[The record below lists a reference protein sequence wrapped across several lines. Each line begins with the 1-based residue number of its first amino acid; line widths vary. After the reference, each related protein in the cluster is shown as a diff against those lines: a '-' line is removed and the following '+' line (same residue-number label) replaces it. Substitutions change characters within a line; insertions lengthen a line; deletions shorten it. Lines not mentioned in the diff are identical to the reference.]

1 MNATEFDRDLRILTD
16 ELGEKYI
23 KLKDLEWAG
32 HKDNEVKEMLY
43 YGHIAR
49 VEARRIQGEF
59 FPMAENS
66 EEIVMTLL
74 NENFIYEE
82 VDYSNE
88 VDDTSV
94 QYAKVGLFLYVE
106 YELYKQ
112 IDAIE
117 ESIGDEVEL
126 RLF

>member
-1 MNATEFDRDLRILTD
+1 MNATEFDRDLSILTD

-74 NENFIYEE
+74 NENFVYEE

>member
-16 ELGEKYI
+16 KLGEKYI

-66 EEIVMTLL
+66 EEIIMTLL
-74 NENFIYEE
+74 NQKFWYEG
-82 VDYSNE
+82 VDYS
-88 VDDTSV
+88 
-94 QYAKVGLFLYVE
+94 
-106 YELYKQ
+106 
-112 IDAIE
+112 
-117 ESIGDEVEL
+117 DEVNKMAVNYADVACPYMYHM
-126 RLF
+126 R

>member
-49 VEARRIQGEF
+49 VEEYKA
-59 FPMAENS
+59 
-66 EEIVMTLL
+66 
-74 NENFIYEE
+74 NF
-82 VDYSNE
+82 SQWQK
-88 VDDTSV
+88 T
-94 QYAKVGLFLYVE
+94 AK
-106 YELYKQ
+106 K
-112 IDAIE
+112 
-117 ESIGDEVEL
+117 
-126 RLF
+126 

>member
-66 EEIVMTLL
+66 EEIIMTLL
-74 NENFIYEE
+74 NQKFWYEG
-82 VDYSNE
+82 VDYS
-88 VDDTSV
+88 
-94 QYAKVGLFLYVE
+94 
-106 YELYKQ
+106 
-112 IDAIE
+112 
-117 ESIGDEVEL
+117 DEVNGS
-126 RLF
+126 

>member
-74 NENFIYEE
+74 NENFVYEE

>member
-1 MNATEFDRDLRILTD
+1 MNATEFDRDLSILTD

-32 HKDNEVKEMLY
+32 HKDKEVKEMLY

-66 EEIVMTLL
+66 EEIIMTLL
-74 NENFIYEE
+74 NQKFWYEG
-82 VDYSNE
+82 VDYSDE
-88 VDDTSV
+88 VNKMAV
-94 QYAKVGLFLYVE
+94 NYADVGLFLYVSYALKE
-106 YELYKQ
+106 QIETVEEL
-112 IDAIE
+112 
-117 ESIGDEVEL
+117 IGDEVES
-126 RLF
+126 RIF

>member
-49 VEARRIQGEF
+49 VVARRIQGEF

-66 EEIVMTLL
+66 EEIIMTLL
-74 NENFIYEE
+74 NQKFWYEG
-82 VDYSNE
+82 VDYSDE
-88 VDDTSV
+88 VNKMAV
-94 QYAKVGLFLYVE
+94 NYADVGLFLYVSYALKE
-106 YELYKQ
+106 QIETVEEL
-112 IDAIE
+112 
-117 ESIGDEVEL
+117 IGDEVES
-126 RLF
+126 RIF

>member
-1 MNATEFDRDLRILTD
+1 MNATEFERELNKLTEDLA
-16 ELGEKYI
+16 EKYI
-23 KLKDLEWAG
+23 KLRDLELAG
-32 HKDNEVKEMLY
+32 YKDEKLMDMLF
-43 YGHIAR
+43 YGHVAR
-49 VEARRIQGEF
+49 VEARRIQEEF

-74 NENFIYEE
+74 NENFVYE
-82 VDYSNE
+82 E

-117 ESIGDEVEL
+117 ESIDDEVEL